1 MKVFGGALGVF
12 NTGPGGPSTS
22 DYFTGRLI
30 TPEVQISM
38 DGRGSALDNGL
49 VERLWLSVK
58 YESLT
63 CTMTLM
69 GVPPIRD

>member
-1 MKVFGGALGVF
+1 
-12 NTGPGGPSTS
+12 
-22 DYFTGRLI
+22 
-30 TPEVQISM
+30 M